1 MGACIH
7 SREFNA
13 PLRMHLCLCK
23 AMDCSACRGQSL
35 AWWLRRGCEA
45 LFVLFLHIACG
56 RTISSMEFRFSMAT
70 SRRSPRI
77 TATSPRIPRATAIS
91 RRSPRITT
99 TNPRILTMT
108 FRKNYLIYLVTMIN
122 WLLMVL
128 KAQIFLKNSAQPRV
142 LKVMNPH

>member
-1 MGACIH
+1 M
-7 SREFNA
+7 
-13 PLRMHLCLCK
+13 LRCVCTFVCAKLWIAALAGDK
-23 AMDCSACRGQSL
+23 A
-35 AWWLRRGCEA
+35 LRDGFVAGVKA

>member
-1 MGACIH
+1 
-7 SREFNA
+7 
-13 PLRMHLCLCK
+13 
-23 AMDCSACRGQSL
+23 
-35 AWWLRRGCEA
+35 
-45 LFVLFLHIACG
+45 
-56 RTISSMEFRFSMAT
+56 MAT

-77 TATSPRIPRATAIS
+77 TA
-91 RRSPRITT
+91 